1 MNNIENTYINY
12 DELIS
17 TIGKEVIESRIEQI
31 SQEMLDFL
39 EVNELEETAYIH
51 HMALTHAVMDYFSDC
66 LLYTSSCYFRLNPR
80 SCHNR
85 TVLWRQSAIP
95 LQTAGHQTCNTAE
108 QQPGALD
115 SSVPGAGVCCSVKT
129 RAESGLA
136 V

>member
-51 HMALTHAVMDYFSDC
+51 H
-66 LLYTSSCYFRLNPR
+66 
-80 SCHNR
+80 
-85 TVLWRQSAIP
+85 I
-95 LQTAGHQTCNTAE
+95 
-108 QQPGALD
+108 
-115 SSVPGAGVCCSVKT
+115 
-129 RAESGLA
+129 
-136 V
+136 